1 MVTCRFL
8 PGVGVWGAGVGDGA
22 GEPVELGDDQGVPG
36 ADGGERLVQAGP
48 GPRGAGQALV
58 GPLVVSSEKT
68 TIQSGCGYQLLVAA
82 CGSAR

>member
-1 MVTCRFL
+1 MKRILTRLGRVEPKQMNTHVSYVISL
-8 PGVGVWGAGVGDGA
+8 DMLSDGFSDPLA
-22 GEPVELGDDQGVPG
+22 EALFP
-36 ADGGERLVQAGP
+36 DGICHCSSIP
-48 GPRGAGQALV
+48 V